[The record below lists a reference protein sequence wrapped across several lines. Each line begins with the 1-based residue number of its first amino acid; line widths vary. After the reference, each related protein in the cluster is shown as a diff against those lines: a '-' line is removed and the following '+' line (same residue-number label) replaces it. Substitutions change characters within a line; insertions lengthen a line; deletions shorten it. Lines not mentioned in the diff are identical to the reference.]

1 VARKKQ
7 RRSSSREFRTH
18 EEYTNEQLRIEMRL
32 PSPPYPGHFRINV
45 HDGGL
50 YVQGDTDL
58 APEEALQVGKW
69 LVEYYGSLD
78 TTTEGID

>member
-1 VARKKQ
+1 
-7 RRSSSREFRTH
+7 
-18 EEYTNEQLRIEMRL
+18 MRL